1 MHAIEYWTALMAHV
15 KAVSNTH
22 EHHREML
29 YNSSGDS
36 QSGTVHV
43 RSIPNAAARLP
54 APDTER
60 VSIHRVSQ

>member
-15 KAVSNTH
+15 KAISNSR
-22 EHHREML
+22 EHCQML
-29 YNSSGDS
+29 YNSPDAS
-36 QSGTVHV
+36 QSTVNV